1 MSSARLMVLRAI
13 LAVPVLFAGAS
24 KAPAGEAD
32 RIEAR
37 IEIFGFAGV
46 HVLTNR
52 TTVEEAGDRYSIAMD
67 LDTRGLA
74 RVFVDLTSHS
84 EVHGRLARDTA
95 RPDAYRAEVRRNG
108 IDRSY
113 GVDYRS
119 DGAVI
124 NASMPLSPGR
134 SFSVPTELIRGTV
147 DQLTAYFLLE
157 RQLSSRPEDSHLRA
171 LPDPY
176 VNLSIHTAPD
186 VRPLPWHS
194 CVPARWAEGEK
205 KPS

>member
-1 MSSARLMVLRAI
+1 MSSARLMLLRAI

-67 LDTRGLA
+67 LYTRGLA

-84 EVHGRLARDTA
+84 EVHGRLAGDTA
-95 RPDAYRAEVRRNG
+95 LP
-108 IDRSY
+108 
-113 GVDYRS
+113 
-119 DGAVI
+119 
-124 NASMPLSPGR
+124 M
-134 SFSVPTELIRGTV
+134 PTEPRCAATASIV
-147 DQLTAYFLLE
+147 LTA
-157 RQLSSRPEDSHLRA
+157 
-171 LPDPY
+171 
-176 VNLSIHTAPD
+176 SIIAAT
-186 VRPLPWHS
+186 VR
-194 CVPARWAEGEK
+194 
-205 KPS
+205 